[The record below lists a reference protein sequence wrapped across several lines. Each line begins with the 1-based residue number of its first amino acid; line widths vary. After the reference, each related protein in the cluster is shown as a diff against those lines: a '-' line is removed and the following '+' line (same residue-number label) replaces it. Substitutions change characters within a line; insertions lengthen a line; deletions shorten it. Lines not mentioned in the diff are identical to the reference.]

1 VGHQI
6 DTKREELWRNFQ
18 QELELQLELGSWPSW
33 QGKPRQEMA
42 THIWET
48 PEWAALKAHVADI
61 DKTHLRDCEF
71 LRALFALAAHVDHA
85 PSPPRVRSDARR
97 RPLRGADC
105 GF

>member
-1 VGHQI
+1 
-6 DTKREELWRNFQ
+6 
-18 QELELQLELGSWPSW
+18 
-33 QGKPRQEMA
+33 MA

-71 LRALFALAAHVDHA
+71 LRALFALAARLSLMSTT
-85 PSPPRVRSDARR
+85 PRPPPRVRSDARR